1 VKVFS
6 FFSQSHKPIFLEFF
20 KPSFFKADPKNL
32 LSLNFAELPQR
43 TEAGEYFSEGWS
55 YAMLD
60 KVRLILKII
69 RSNFGSFVVLSDAD
83 VQFFEGFAEDI
94 LSHRRDGVDI
104 LFQDDAPKP
113 EHKNRMCTG
122 FVLVKCNSTSEGFYE
137 KILDLLPK
145 YQDEQ
150 LAANT
155 IADTIS
161 FDFLPNE
168 KYYTISSATNN
179 QIWGGQEDLEIP
191 KSILMHHANWVRGI
205 GNKVKLLNFVKKK
218 MLA

>member
-1 VKVFS
+1 
-6 FFSQSHKPIFLEFF
+6 
-20 KPSFFKADPKNL
+20 
-32 LSLNFAELPQR
+32 
-43 TEAGEYFSEGWS
+43 
-55 YAMLD
+55 MLD

-69 RSNFGSFVVLSDAD
+69 RSNFGNFVVLSDAD

-94 LSHRRDGVDI
+94 LSQRRDGVDI

-122 FVLVKCNSTSEGFYE
+122 FVLIKCNSTSEGFYE

-179 QIWGGQEDLEIP
+179 QIWEGQEDLEIP